1 MFAMMQSMPKTRSL
15 KKSLSDKV
23 TELKRESLLDAARTV
38 FAERG
43 YHRTTIKD
51 IAAQAGVAD
60 GTVYNY
66 FENKDALLSALFD
79 RFQNG
84 GAPSPG
90 SSMESA
96 LGPDMLSLV
105 RIMLSEMLVDED
117 LRERYRDRFLAPLAA
132 LPSANTGD
140 ALASRTTA
148 ATMLGLILLRL
159 LGDPVV
165 NKHWD
170 RMPALL
176 MSLVKRPG

>member
-1 MFAMMQSMPKTRSL
+1 MPKTRSP
-15 KKSLSDKV
+15 KKALSKKV
-23 TELKRESLLDAARTV
+23 TELKRETLLDAARTV

-79 RFQNG
+79 RFQKG
-84 GAPSPG
+84 GTPSAG
-90 SSMESA
+90 SPLEAA
-96 LGPDMLSLV
+96 LGPEMLSLV
-105 RIMLSEMLVDED
+105 RIMLSEMLIDED

-132 LPSANTGD
+132 LPFASNAD
-140 ALASRTTA
+140 PLAARTTA
-148 ATMLGLILLRL
+148 ATMLGLMLLRL
-159 LGDPVV
+159 LGDPIV

-170 RMPALL
+170 RLPELL
-176 MSLVKRPG
+176 FSLVKRPIE